1 MKRAHIVAFCFFFF
15 TTCVQAEQIASRIVH
30 FPKDKALGRLM
41 IRDVDPNQRSAFM
54 SGWELMDQAQGDVT
68 VPTGKQLRLEVY
80 RDVTDISFISELKPS
95 DLESLSLSGTNIIDE
110 DFVHLK
116 DLVGLLA
123 LDLSSMQQIDGSG
136 LVHLSNFKSLKELTC
151 FNANIADTALEH
163 ISKIASLERLT
174 LYMTQVDGSGLIH
187 LKNLTSLKNL
197 SLSKTSITD
206 ASLAH
211 LKEMSWLEELELYDT
226 EVGDDGLAYL
236 KGLTSLTRLILGSID
251 RDSGISPITDAGLAH
266 LSKLTRLKNLGLYR
280 TCITDG
286 GLKHLSGLANLET
299 LSLNKTQITGEGF
312 EFLNRLCPLTGL
324 ELDEIALTGAG
335 LANLKPWS
343 NTLENLDLTG
353 IKLNDA
359 DLAHLRGFKALKY
372 INLRNTPITDAGLVH
387 IKDIM
392 SLETLYFNGT
402 NITDEGLMVLKDLQN
417 LERINVTDT
426 LVTNIGLE
434 NFKQAS
440 ASRSIEAN
448 ISFRL
453 RSSEKKGLQ
462 IVKAVTPQPEAQ
474 ALPLIGKPI
483 PGFDEIKIDI
493 DWEQTRGKMMLIC
506 FWDMEQRPSR
516 NYIIHL
522 SKKAQELK
530 SKNTVVAAIQA
541 SKIDES
547 ALNEWVRKHNIPC
560 PVGIV
565 RGDEAEIRFAWGVR
579 SLPWLVLTD
588 KQHII
593 RAEGFG
599 VDELDAK
606 IEEIVPSANDA
617 VNTSKVTGL
626 VKDPQGQA
634 LSNVRVTELRTDQE
648 CITDSEGKFV
658 SACVPSDNTRY
669 FFAVHKQR
677 KLVGAGRLPAGER
690 HVEINLVPAKMVS
703 GTVVDPDGKPVAGAQ
718 VAPLPM
724 TNSHVLTNR
733 NGQFD
738 VGWDPKWAGPLKEFF
753 LMARHLERDLA
764 GGIEINEDTENVRIK
779 LEPAL
784 RLAGVVQDPNGVL
797 IPGAKVGLSLRRG
810 WACGTPV
817 EDLIT
822 DAQGRY
828 EFRTLPQ
835 MQEYINWAN
844 AEGYWQNGIKTG
856 IINRITDR
864 EEVGPIIL
872 KKPNLSVS
880 GVVVDSAGKPVA
892 SCKVGVRGEGQPQ
905 RTTETGAQGKFTLE
919 KICSGRVEIWA
930 KLDSVLYG
938 TVEVQAGQKNI
949 RLVVSPIE

>member
-30 FPKDKALGRLM
+30 FPKDKAVGRLM

-80 RDVTDISFISELKPS
+80 RDVTDISFISELKPN
-95 DLESLSLSGTNIIDE
+95 DLESLSLSGTNVIDE

-174 LYMTQVDGSGLIH
+174 LYLTQVDGSGLIH
-187 LKNLTSLKNL
+187 LKNLTSLRNL

-211 LKEMSWLEELELYDT
+211 LKDMSWLEELELYDT

-236 KGLTSLTRLILGSID
+236 KGLTSLERLILGSID

-312 EFLNRLCPLTGL
+312 EFLNKLCPLRGL

-359 DLAHLRGFKALKY
+359 DLAHLTGFKALKY

-506 FWDMEQRPSR
+506 FWDMQQRPSR
-516 NYIIHL
+516 HCMMQL
-522 SKKAQELK
+522 AK
-530 SKNTVVAAIQA
+530 QA
-541 SKIDES
+541 T
-547 ALNEWVRKHNIPC
+547 
-560 PVGIV
+560 
-565 RGDEAEIRFAWGVR
+565 RFAWGVR
-579 SLPWLVLTD
+579 SLPWLILTD
-588 KQHII
+588 KQDII

-599 VDELDAK
+599 VDELNAK

-617 VNTSKVTGL
+617 VNTSEVTGL
-626 VKDPQGQA
+626 VKDPQGQV
-634 LSNVRVTELRTDQE
+634 LSNVRVTALRTDQE

-677 KLVGAGRLPAGER
+677 KLVGTGRLPAGER

-764 GGIEINEDTENVRIK
+764 GGIEINEDTKNVRIK

-784 RLAGVVQDPNGVL
+784 RLAGVVQDPNGVP

-817 EDLIT
+817 EDLVT

-835 MQEYINWAN
+835 IQEYINYAN
-844 AEGYWQNGIKTG
+844 AEGYWRNGITTG
-856 IINRITDR
+856 IINRVTDR
-864 EEVGPIIL
+864 EQVGPIIL

-938 TVEVQAGQKNI
+938 IVEAQAGQKNI
-949 RLVVSPIE
+949 RVVVSPIE